1 MDSRG
6 HVTLDPK
13 KAEYWEFDF
22 EEMGTKDV
30 PAFIDFILNETK
42 KTNAMDGKLAAYI
55 GHSEG
60 TSQMFIV
67 ASMLPDYFKAKV
79 NLFVAL
85 APIVRLDHS
94 TNKAMVY
101 AANSGV
107 YKVLGSIV
115 KMTHMFSLID
125 MDPTAAFISSSF
137 CKALPHVC
145 SLLNDGFFD
154 KNDEIDNSSRWSDKV
169 AHSPAGSGWRN
180 LVHYAQIIANKSF

>member
-1 MDSRG
+1 MPGTESQRKPVVLLQHGIEDSSTEWVINSPDKSWAFILAKAGFDVFLGNNRGNMDSRG
-6 HVTLDPK
+6 HTTLDPK

-30 PAFIDFILNETK
+30 PAFIDFILKETNET
-42 KTNAMDGKLAAYI
+42 NSMEGKLAAYI

-60 TSQMFIV
+60 TSQMFIG

-101 AANSGV
+101 AS
-107 YKVLGSIV
+107 
-115 KMTHMFSLID
+115 
-125 MDPTAAFISSSF
+125 
-137 CKALPHVC
+137 
-145 SLLNDGFFD
+145 
-154 KNDEIDNSSRWSDKV
+154 
-169 AHSPAGSGWRN
+169 
-180 LVHYAQIIANKSF
+180 